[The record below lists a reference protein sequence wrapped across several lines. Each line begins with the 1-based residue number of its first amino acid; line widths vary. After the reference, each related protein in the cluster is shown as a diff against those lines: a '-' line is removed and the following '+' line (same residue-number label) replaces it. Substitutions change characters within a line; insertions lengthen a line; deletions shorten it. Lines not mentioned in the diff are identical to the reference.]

1 MYEAAALTAK
11 ILFVYRLYKN
21 KNILKNKNYH
31 NTEITQISEIIDFP
45 YQISYATCSCLCY
58 AFMTTSISR
67 FVPTR
72 ITTMTRK
79 IHWPTKKNKTS
90 LGLQEC
96 FTLTIHVA
104 LVY

>member
-1 MYEAAALTAK
+1 MYEAAAITAK
-11 ILFVYRLYKN
+11 ILFVYRLYEN
-21 KNILKNKNYH
+21 KNILKNNNYH

-45 YQISYATCSCLCY
+45 YQISYATCGCLCY

-96 FTLTIHVA
+96 FSLTIHVA